1 MTRRQREK
9 VIEIR
14 VQAQRDKLILDH
26 LPLVKAIAN
35 RIHESLPVHVDLDD
49 MVHAGIL
56 GMMDAADKFDQEK
69 NVKFATYA
77 KYRIRGAILDSLRG
91 LDWASRDMRRNH
103 KQVEAAKR
111 DLSAVLKRDPT
122 ELEIVEK
129 LGVTEERWRS
139 ISIDL
144 RNVGLVSSASNT
156 YPDSNLPTPE
166 FAASPNTYPDAI
178 CINEQLGSVLKEALK
193 ILPPRY
199 RKVVTLYYKAEMTMK
214 EIGDILGVNE
224 SRVSQMRRTAMEKLQ
239 AHLSKQKL
247 TFAALA

>member
-1 MTRRQREK
+1 MTRRDK
-9 VIEIR
+9 VVEIR
-14 VQAQRDKLILDH
+14 LRAQRDKLILDH
-26 LPLVKAIAN
+26 IPLVKAIAN
-35 RIHESLPVHVDLDD
+35 RIHEYLPVHVDLDD

-56 GMMDAADKFDQEK
+56 GMMDAADKFEQEK

-91 LDWASRDMRRNH
+91 LDWASRDMRRLH
-103 KQVEAAKR
+103 KQIEAAKR

-122 ELEIVEK
+122 EFEIVEK
-129 LGVTEERWRS
+129 LGITEARWRTV
-139 ISIDL
+139 SIDL
-144 RNVGLVSSASNT
+144 RNVGLVSSASRPD
-156 YPDSNLPTPE
+156 PDSNLPAPD

-199 RKVVTLYYKAEMTMK
+199 RKVVTLYYNAEMTMK

-224 SRVSQMRRTAMEKLQ
+224 SRVSQIHRRAIDRLHQ
-239 AHLSKQKL
+239 HLSERKL
-247 TFAALA
+247 TLAALA